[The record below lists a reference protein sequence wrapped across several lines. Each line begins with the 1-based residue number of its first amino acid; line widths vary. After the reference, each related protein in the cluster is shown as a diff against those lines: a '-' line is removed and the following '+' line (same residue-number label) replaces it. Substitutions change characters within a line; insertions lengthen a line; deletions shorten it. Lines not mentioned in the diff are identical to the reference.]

1 MTLTPTQLYRI
12 KRTKERRAK
21 VILGAI
27 SRKYGQDTACNRKI
41 VKFRINEELHR
52 RFGICSLEELN
63 ESQVEN
69 YLQAILTFRFEY
81 GGELFG

>member
-12 KRTKERRAK
+12 KRAKERRAK

-27 SRKYGQDTACNRKI
+27 SRRYGQDTACNRKI
-41 VKFRINEELHR
+41 VKFRMNEELHQ
-52 RFGICSLEELN
+52 RFGIRKLEELD
-63 ESQVEN
+63 ESRAEE
-69 YLQAILTFRFEY
+69 YLQSVQVFQFEY